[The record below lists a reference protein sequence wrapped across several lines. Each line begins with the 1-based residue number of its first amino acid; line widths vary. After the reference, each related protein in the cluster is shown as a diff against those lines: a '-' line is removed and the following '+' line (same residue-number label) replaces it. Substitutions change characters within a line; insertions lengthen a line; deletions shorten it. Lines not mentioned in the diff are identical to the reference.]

1 MLTLAAVTTKA
12 LNITFVGVVIAI
24 LFLASIVGVLGWMF
38 RLPKETERTRT
49 VARATRSVN
58 KLTRILVPLLRKN
71 EATDRIVAL
80 AAQMVRSRNG
90 NVELL
95 VVLEV
100 PFTLPLDARVEDD
113 EKDALEILDRAESV
127 AKQSVTAVNKR
138 IVKARNAGPAIVREA
153 EMRCVDLI
161 LMANTSIRVRGN
173 VQQIHPAVDYVMK
186 NAPCEVLVLSQG
198 NVDAI
203 HNGVGSGDKERNA
216 ITPPQGGR
224 KGQYISNTTLCESN
238 EADAGVSS

>member
-1 MLTLAAVTTKA
+1 MPGPAAVSTNP
-12 LNITFVGVVIAI
+12 LEITFAGVVIAI

-38 RLPKETERTRT
+38 RLPKENERTRT

-58 KLTRILVPLLRKN
+58 KLTHILVPLLSKS

-113 EKDALEILDRAESV
+113 EKDALEILDCAESV
-127 AKQSVTAVNKR
+127 AKQSVTALNKH
-138 IVKARNAGPAIVREA
+138 IVKARNAGSAIVREA
-153 EMRCVDLI
+153 ETQAVDLI
-161 LMANTSIRVRGN
+161 LMANTPVRVRGN

-198 NVDAI
+198 HLDGI
-203 HNGVGSGDKERNA
+203 QNGVEWKAATAG
-216 ITPPQGGR
+216 ITG
-224 KGQYISNTTLCESN
+224 
-238 EADAGVSS
+238 

>member
-1 MLTLAAVTTKA
+1 MPTLATVTTNP
-12 LNITFVGVVIAI
+12 LQITFIGVVIAI

-38 RLPKETERTRT
+38 RLPKDTERTRT

-58 KLTRILVPLLRKN
+58 KLTRILVPLLSKCD
-71 EATDRIVAL
+71 ATDRIVAL

-95 VVLEV
+95 AVLEV

-113 EKDALEILDRAESV
+113 EKDALEILDCAESV
-127 AKQSVTAVNKR
+127 AKQSVTTVSKH
-138 IVKARNAGPAIVREA
+138 IVKARNAGQAIVREA
-153 EMRCVDLI
+153 EIRAVDLI
-161 LMANTSIRVRGN
+161 LLANTPVRVRGN

-198 NVDAI
+198 HVDAN
-203 HNGVGSGDKERNA
+203 HSGVEVGNKES
-216 ITPPQGGR
+216 
-224 KGQYISNTTLCESN
+224 KTTT
-238 EADAGVSS
+238 AGTAR

>member
-1 MLTLAAVTTKA
+1 MLTLAAVTTNP
-12 LNITFVGVVIAI
+12 LEITFVGVVIAI

-58 KLTRILVPLLRKN
+58 KLTHILVPLLSKS

-113 EKDALEILDRAESV
+113 EKDALEILDCAESV

-138 IVKARNAGPAIVREA
+138 IVKARNAGSAIVREA
-153 EMRCVDLI
+153 ETQTVDLI
-161 LMANTSIRVRGN
+161 LMANTPTRVRGN
-173 VQQIHPAVDYVMK
+173 VQHIHPAVDYVMK

-198 NVDAI
+198 NLDTFQHRMEAE
-203 HNGVGSGDKERNA
+203 HSENKA
-216 ITPPQGGR
+216 TP
-224 KGQYISNTTLCESN
+224 
-238 EADAGVSS
+238 AGTRR

>member
-1 MLTLAAVTTKA
+1 MLTLAAVTTNP
-12 LNITFVGVVIAI
+12 LEITFAGVVIAV

-58 KLTRILVPLLRKN
+58 KLTRILVPLLSKS

-113 EKDALEILDRAESV
+113 EKDALEILDCAESV

-138 IVKARNAGPAIVREA
+138 IVKARNAGQAIVREA
-153 EMRCVDLI
+153 ETQAVDLI
-161 LMANTSIRVRGN
+161 LMANTPARVRGN

-198 NVDAI
+198 HLDTFQ
-203 HNGVGSGDKERNA
+203 NGMGAEYSENKATTVG
-216 ITPPQGGR
+216 
-224 KGQYISNTTLCESN
+224 TTR
-238 EADAGVSS
+238 